1 MVTIEGE
8 QAVIADRHAM
18 GVAPEVPEDG
28 GRATKGWLG
37 VDHPVG
43 LEERVD
49 EGPPRRRVSEVLA
62 PPSEIE
68 LVPVVRPSER
78 LDKLPTEDSTE
89 DLHGQ
94 EEAGVLR
101 GYPARVIE

>member
-1 MVTIEGE
+1 MIT
-8 QAVIADRHAM
+8 DCHAM
-18 GVAPEVPEDG
+18 RVTPEVSEDG
-28 GRATKGWLG
+28 QGSAEGWLG
-37 VDHPVG
+37 VDDPVG

-49 EGPPRRRVSEVLA
+49 EGVPRGLVTQMLA
-62 PPSEIE
+62 AANEIE

-78 LDKLPTEDSTE
+78 LDKLSPEEPTE

-101 GYPARVIE
+101 GDPARVIG